1 MTPPDHVNFQ
11 AKPLFGAEGSI
22 KDGAIA
28 CLAPQGG
35 GPTTP
40 HTHVHNHLFVVV
52 KGEAKIMLDDDVVL
66 VGENEAF
73 RVKGTIP
80 HAI

>member
-1 MTPPDHVNFQ
+1 MPDAFMPPPDHVNFL
-11 AKPLFGAEGSI
+11 AKPLFGAAGEI

-40 HTHVHNHLFVVV
+40 HTHVHDHLFVVV
-52 KGEAKIMLDDDVVL
+52 KGEAKIMLGDDVVL
-66 VGENEAF
+66 VGRTKRFA
-73 RVKGTIP
+73 
-80 HAI
+80 